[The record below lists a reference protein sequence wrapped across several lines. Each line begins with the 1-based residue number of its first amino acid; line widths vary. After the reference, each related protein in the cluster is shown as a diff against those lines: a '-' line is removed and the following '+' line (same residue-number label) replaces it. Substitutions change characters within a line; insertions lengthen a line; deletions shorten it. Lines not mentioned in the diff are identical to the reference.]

1 MNQPPIRPQ
10 PRPQPAAPKPA
21 ERPAAAPPAAAAAP
35 TPLQRAGA
43 FYDKVYVFLHS
54 LLPTNFLSWL
64 MFHLC
69 RIQAPAFKNA
79 FIGIFVKLYKVD
91 LSDSELEQVKSYP
104 DFSAF
109 FTRALKPNARPLDP
123 NPQALL
129 SPVDGAISAIGPIR
143 NGTMIQAKGLDY
155 TVSEL
160 LGGSKAAAFFQKG
173 SFCTIY
179 LAPHNYHRIHMPANG
194 KLREW
199 GYEPGRLFSVSVGA
213 VNRIPKLFARNE
225 RVFSI
230 FETDFGPLGLV
241 MVGALFVGS
250 METVWNGRVT
260 PPHGQEA
267 GSYTPMSPVVL
278 MRGRELGRFNMGS
291 TVILLAPPGM
301 VAWKAMA
308 RDQPLRMGESLGTL
322 TKIR

>member
-1 MNQPPIRPQ
+1 MRILLDR
-10 PRPQPAAPKPA
+10 
-21 ERPAAAPPAAAAAP
+21 
-35 TPLQRAGA
+35 G
-43 FYDKVYVFLHS
+43 YVALHS
-54 LLPTNFLSWL
+54 LLPTHFLSWL
-64 MFHLC
+64 MFHIC
-69 RIQAPAFKNA
+69 RIRAPGFKNP
-79 FIGIFVKLYKVD
+79 FITIFCKLYKVD
-91 LSDSELEQVKSYP
+91 LSDSEFELPKSYP

-123 NPQALL
+123 NPLALI
-129 SPVDGAISAIGPIR
+129 SPVDGAISQFGPIR
-143 NGTMIQAKGLDY
+143 NGTMIQAKGFDY
-155 TVSEL
+155 GVSEL
-160 LGGSKAAAFFQKG
+160 LGGSKAAPFFQKG

-213 VNRIPKLFARNE
+213 VSRIPKLFARNE
-225 RVFSI
+225 RVYAI
-230 FETDFGPLGLV
+230 FETDYGPLGIV

-260 PPHGQEA
+260 PPHGHEA
-267 GSYTPMSPVVL
+267 GAYTPMSPVVL

-291 TVILLAPPGM
+291 TVILLAPSGM
-301 VAWKAMA
+301 VNWA
-308 RDQPLRMGESLGTL
+308 RHLAPHVPVRMGQGIGTL